1 MQRANNFFKST
12 KPRREHAIALFVAC
26 NGHGEDKRRR
36 GTVRRGAFALLFNL
50 SWQTQRRKAECFY
63 GIFLEVQKSQTDFK
77 GRARR
82 KHDTRKEIFRAQ
94 SAVANTAM
102 I

>member
-1 MQRANNFFKST
+1 MPLPFSLHATGTGKINVGAAPSAEAPLLCFST
-12 KPRREHAIALFVAC
+12 CHGGHKDEKPSV
-26 NGHGEDKRRR
+26 
-36 GTVRRGAFALLFNL
+36 
-50 SWQTQRRKAECFY
+50 FY

-82 KHDTRKEIFRAQ
+82 RPDMRKEIFRAQ

>member
-1 MQRANNFFKST
+1 MPLPFSL
-12 KPRREHAIALFVAC
+12 HATGTGKINVGAAPSAEAL
-26 NGHGEDKRRR
+26 
-36 GTVRRGAFALLFNL
+36 LLFNL

-82 KHDTRKEIFRAQ
+82 KPDMRKEIFRAQ
-94 SAVANTAM
+94 SAVVNTAM

>member
-1 MQRANNFFKST
+1 MPLPFLLHATGTGKINVGAAPST
-12 KPRREHAIALFVAC
+12 EAL
-26 NGHGEDKRRR
+26 
-36 GTVRRGAFALLFNL
+36 LLFNL

-82 KHDTRKEIFRAQ
+82 KPDMRKEIFRAQ